1 MGTFDYM
8 APEQMQDAKKASPRS
23 DVFSLGQILFEMYT
37 SKVPVALHGF
47 DDLPP
52 GIALIVDKCS
62 QARADYRF
70 ESGGLLRDA
79 FTLIASGQ
87 THADAADNLKSLT
100 GAIVAAQHATE
111 DQLRELIRLVLRCQA
126 DATVLH
132 DITIQLPEHAIA
144 NLFALDPGAGLL
156 LFQRFAEVS
165 RAQGWPFA
173 YTDKIGNA
181 CLRFARASNNSE
193 VKALAIAT
201 ALEVGVSHNRWS
213 VMDTAAC
220 LIGLV
225 DKNDEAVAVRRALE
239 NMVDRLVDIE
249 ERLEGKKLHPIIRE
263 LLDAGK
269 KARVV

>member
-1 MGTFDYM
+1 MG
-8 APEQMQDAKKASPRS
+8 
-23 DVFSLGQILFEMYT
+23 
-37 SKVPVALHGF
+37 
-47 DDLPP
+47 
-52 GIALIVDKCS
+52 
-62 QARADYRF
+62 
-70 ESGGLLRDA
+70 
-79 FTLIASGQ
+79 ASGDDSVGPM
-87 THADAADNLKSLT
+87 ANGNPAST
-100 GAIVAAQHATE
+100 GTSRFRVAV
-111 DQLRELIRLVLRCQA
+111 LVPCYNE
-126 DATVLH
+126 
-132 DITIQLPEHAIA
+132 EHAIA

-213 VMDTAAC
+213 VMDTAAY

-225 DKNDEAVAVRRALE
+225 DKNDDAVAVRRALE
-239 NMVDRLVDIE
+239 NMVGRLVDIE